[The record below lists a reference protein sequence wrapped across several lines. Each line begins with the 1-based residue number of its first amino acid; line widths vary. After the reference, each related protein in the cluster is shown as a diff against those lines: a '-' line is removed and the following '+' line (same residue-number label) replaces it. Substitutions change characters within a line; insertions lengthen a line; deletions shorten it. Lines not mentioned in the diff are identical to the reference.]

1 MTKRSV
7 KCLGKTKAGGPCV
20 RYTVKEGRCSLHQ
33 PQDLTN
39 AFMTI
44 TFCECSENN
53 VGMEKN
59 GGKAEIGLTIGDFKS
74 EMKWANKN
82 GLVTHLYKLH
92 DLLKGVGDDGVDVK
106 DDEKEVKDDEVEV
119 GDDLLKG
126 VEDDEVDVEDDEKA
140 WVLVIKDVLG
150 HLGINQK
157 EIFTEL
163 MELKWDDKYFDQ
175 RRKRVLNKHAR
186 KNCCFGDVSQKADFK
201 NKKGTIYKF
210 EDIKPLNKIRLVLGR
225 ILGEKAKGLLAEGNL
240 YCDGGEKK
248 HGIGFHGDSE
258 RRLVVGFRF
267 SLKNKTPDL
276 HYKWFEKSKVISK
289 VKKVALYSGDMYVM
303 SQKAAGTDWKKRS
316 IRTLRHA
323 TGAKKYVGEK

>member
-1 MTKRSV
+1 MAKRSV
-7 KCLGKTKAGGPCV
+7 KCLGKTKAGRPCV
-20 RYTVKEGRCSLHQ
+20 RYTVKDGRCSLHQ

-44 TFCECSENN
+44 TFCECSENH

-59 GGKAEIGLTIGDFKS
+59 GGKAEIGFTITDFKS
-74 EMKWANKN
+74 AMKWANKN

-92 DLLKGVGDDGVDVK
+92 DLLKEVGDDEVGVGDD
-106 DDEKEVKDDEVEV
+106 EV
-119 GDDLLKG
+119 GVG
-126 VEDDEVDVEDDEKA
+126 DDEKA

-150 HLGINQK
+150 HLKINQK

-186 KNCCFGDVSQKADFK
+186 KNCCFGDIGQKADFQ

-210 EDIKPLNKIRLVLGR
+210 EDIKSLNKIRLGLGL

-240 YCDGGEKK
+240 YSDGGEKK

-316 IRTLRHA
+316 LRTLRHA